1 MTNLNKPCSTMT
13 IELIQYIQN
22 NPETIHHM
30 DAFLSRYQTPIFNFV
45 RLTVG
50 HYHDSYDLTNK
61 ILLTLSKKVK
71 EVREKKAFNALA
83 LKVIK
88 GEISNHWK
96 GKKTKKA
103 QLMRQATIY
112 HNDEHISLLSTLESN
127 EKKAEEVLNLLVI
140 RDLIENATDPLMKQ
154 IFILRYRDDES
165 IESIVKKLDITDYQV
180 KKYLKNIHNE
190 VKNYLEE
197 AENE

>member
-1 MTNLNKPCSTMT
+1 MT

-22 NPETIHHM
+22 NPDTVQHM

-45 RLTVG
+45 RLTIR
-50 HYHDSYDLTNK
+50 HYHDSYDVTNK

-71 EVREKKAFNALA
+71 EIREKKAFNALA

-88 GEISNHWK
+88 GEISNYWK

-103 QLMRQATIY
+103 QLMREATIY
-112 HNDEHISLLSTLESN
+112 HNNEHISLLSTLESN
-127 EKKAEEVLNLLVI
+127 EKQAEEILNLLVI
-140 RDLIENATDPLMKQ
+140 RDLIENASDPLLKKV
-154 IFILRYRDDES
+154 FVLRYRDDES
-165 IESIVKKLDITDYQV
+165 IESIVKKLNITDYQV
-180 KKYLKNIHNE
+180 KKYLKQIHHE

-197 AENE
+197 DK

>member
-1 MTNLNKPCSTMT
+1 MKNLNRPCSTMT
-13 IELIQYIQN
+13 IELIRYIQN
-22 NPETIHHM
+22 NPNTVHHM
-30 DAFLSRYQTPIFNFV
+30 DAFLARYQTPIFNFV

-71 EVREKKAFNALA
+71 EIREKKAFNALA
-83 LKVIK
+83 LMVIK
-88 GEISNHWK
+88 GEISNYWK

-127 EKKAEEVLNLLVI
+127 EKKAEEVLSLLVI
-140 RDLIENATDPLMKQ
+140 RDLIENAEDPLMKKV
-154 IFILRYRDDES
+154 FALRYRDDES
-165 IESIVKKLDITDYQV
+165 IESIVNKLGITDYQV
-180 KKYLKNIHNE
+180 KKYLKKIHDE
-190 VKNYLEE
+190 VKSYLEE
-197 AENE
+197 EEQ